1 MEWGRLYANLP
12 NMLRVQA
19 AEDDGGAFGL
29 LVESMCYCTSAE
41 SGGFIPD
48 SQVRRFLG
56 YRPGRLSAL
65 SREGLWIR
73 DDARRGYLLDPEIW
87 TEERNLSGAA
97 ERKKEADRIRMAAKR
112 AAAAEARAAA
122 NGRADV

>member
-12 NMLRVQA
+12 NVLRVQA

-41 SGGFIPD
+41 SEGFVPD

-56 YRPGRLSAL
+56 YRPARVAAL
-65 SREGLWIR
+65 AREELWIR
-73 DDARRGYLLDPEIW
+73 DDTRRGYLLDPEIW
-87 TEERNLSGAA
+87 TEERNLSDAA
-97 ERKKEADRIRMAAKR
+97 EKKRAADRKRIAEKR
-112 AAAAEARAAA
+112 AAAKQ
-122 NGRADV
+122 NGSAHV

>member
-12 NMLRVQA
+12 NILRVQA

-56 YRPGRLSAL
+56 YRPARVAAL
-65 SREGLWIR
+65 AREELWKR
-73 DDARRGYLLDPEIW
+73 DDGRRGYLLDPEVW
-87 TEERNLSGAA
+87 NEERNLSDAA
-97 ERKKEADRIRMAAKR
+97 EKKKKADRERIAAKR
-112 AAAAEARAAA
+112 AADRAGQ
-122 NGRADV
+122 NGHAHV